1 MRHEPTP
8 KPTGAPDPGPGPD
21 AGARRDAYPGAAF
34 GESSVGESS
43 VGETDFGAAAPR
55 GGAAPGGTV
64 TAARADVK
72 PAAEPRLGLLRTRV
86 LIRHNTAVLLNEPGP
101 LIGRLVMPLMMLLA
115 MRPLYQA
122 AQGPAG
128 TTQAVVGSLVMFS
141 LLALSIVGSSILSE
155 RVWRTWDRLRVTPV
169 RPLEML
175 VGKAVPVLGVLA
187 AQQVVVLGFGVV
199 VFGMP
204 VADPGLLVVACA
216 VWGLALLGM
225 GSAVGLLAGSYGQ
238 LSAVLDIGAFMLTT
252 LGGAL
257 VPISTLPRWVRAV
270 APASPGYWGA
280 DCLRHAAAGD
290 TGRTLTGIAVL
301 LAVAVLGGATAA
313 WRVSRGW
320 GRATAI

>member
-1 MRHEPTP
+1 MRH
-8 KPTGAPDPGPGPD
+8 DPGSRPPTD
-21 AGARRDAYPGAAF
+21 PHARTDPEPYAGARAQPP
-34 GESSVGESS
+34 
-43 VGETDFGAAAPR
+43 AAA
-55 GGAAPGGTV
+55 G
-64 TAARADVK
+64 
-72 PAAEPRLGLLRTRV
+72 AEPRGSARAEPRPGLLRTGV

-122 AQGPAG
+122 AQGGAAG
-128 TTQAVVGSLVMFS
+128 TTQAVIGSLVMFS

-169 RPLEML
+169 RPVELL

-238 LSAVLDIGAFMLTT
+238 LSAVLDIGAFLLTT

-257 VPISTLPRWVRAV
+257 VPISTLPGWVRAV

-301 LAVAVLGGATAA
+301 LAVALVGGAVAA
-313 WRVSRGW
+313 WRVARGW